1 MKGDAFLEVQEAIQ
15 LMLGFGTFVVT
26 LLTFVL
32 ALIKHNNNQKNNR
45 TDFGRVTVIF

>member
-32 ALIKHNNNQKNNR
+32 ALIKHNNNQKK
-45 TDFGRVTVIF
+45 